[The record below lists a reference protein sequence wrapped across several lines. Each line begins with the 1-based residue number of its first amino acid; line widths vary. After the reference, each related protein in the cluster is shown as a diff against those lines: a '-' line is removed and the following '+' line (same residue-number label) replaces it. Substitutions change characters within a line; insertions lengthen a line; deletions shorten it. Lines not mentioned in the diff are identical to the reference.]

1 MKKLLSII
9 VIPLLLLSC
18 SSKES
23 RDSYSDELDKTF
35 SFTLLEDGTYGISA
49 KNKEISGDIIIP
61 DFYRGKKV
69 TQIVDEGFL
78 NCTKITGVNI
88 GANVSIIG
96 KDSFQSAGEYNQ
108 LSIPNNVVE
117 IKELAFHCTRI
128 NSLFL
133 GNGVKRVGKSAF
145 SSCYLKELL
154 LGESVEFLGRGA
166 FSNNY
171 VENLLLPASLKEI
184 EPSTFG
190 GFYSLNNVDI
200 DKNNIAFKVK
210 ENALF
215 DYEGKELIYYPSGRN
230 EEEFHIPEGTR
241 TIKTESITNTS
252 LKSLHFPNSLLTIE
266 DNAIVWNE
274 KLETVL
280 LNEGLLTIGDK
291 SFYENY
297 NITNVHI
304 PSTVEYIAESA
315 FDHSMGLNF
324 SMTVSKENEFYTV
337 ENDALLTK
345 DHSKML
351 YCFTRKEEYVV
362 SNELKE
368 LGECSF
374 RVVNIETKR
383 IITNESLKTINSP
396 FGTFANLELIYL
408 SDSVEKLPDLTF
420 EFCNKLKTV
429 NIPPLIDTIPG
440 GMFYNCRGPVE
451 LTIPTTIKKI
461 CYTAFVGAS
470 EINEIEYLGT
480 INEWNSIIF
489 ENNLT
494 DHNITIHCFDGD
506 TILVKDT
513 D

>member
-215 DYEGKELIYYPSGRN
+215 DY
-230 EEEFHIPEGTR
+230 
-241 TIKTESITNTS
+241 
-252 LKSLHFPNSLLTIE
+252 
-266 DNAIVWNE
+266 
-274 KLETVL
+274 
-280 LNEGLLTIGDK
+280 
-291 SFYENY
+291 
-297 NITNVHI
+297 
-304 PSTVEYIAESA
+304 
-315 FDHSMGLNF
+315 
-324 SMTVSKENEFYTV
+324 
-337 ENDALLTK
+337 
-345 DHSKML
+345 
-351 YCFTRKEEYVV
+351 
-362 SNELKE
+362 
-368 LGECSF
+368 
-374 RVVNIETKR
+374 
-383 IITNESLKTINSP
+383 
-396 FGTFANLELIYL
+396 YL
-408 SDSVEKLPDLTF
+408 RD
-420 EFCNKLKTV
+420 
-429 NIPPLIDTIPG
+429 
-440 GMFYNCRGPVE
+440 
-451 LTIPTTIKKI
+451 
-461 CYTAFVGAS
+461 
-470 EINEIEYLGT
+470 
-480 INEWNSIIF
+480 
-489 ENNLT
+489 
-494 DHNITIHCFDGD
+494 
-506 TILVKDT
+506 
-513 D
+513 